1 MSGRRRRRLG
11 FARVAS
17 AGAGLLVL
25 PSMMT
30 PAFAC
35 GVTPDVAGDT
45 PVPFEVMGGF
55 GVDQRPDSYI
65 TDFQSLYFPSTPL
78 FPGQPTFPDVDA
90 QALFT
95 PEDFYPLGGV
105 TDPPYG
111 LPLVISVSQGVQ
123 ILNDTIQP
131 YIAAGTLVDA
141 FGYSRT
147 AVIASLEME
156 NLQAAGVPSSAVN
169 FVLVGDL
176 MNPNGG
182 IFERFAGLQLPS
194 LGIDFYGATPSDAF
208 PTTIYTLEYDGWADF
223 PRYPI
228 DLLSDQNAIQ
238 SPEHFDYIAVTPAE
252 VATAIPLTTT
262 GATDTTYYMIPV
274 ENLPLLDPVRDIPI
288 FGNPIADL
296 LQPDLTYL
304 VNLGYGD
311 PMYGWSTAPANAPT
325 PFGLFPP
332 LSAFEELPPLLVSG
346 AEQGIQNF
354 IGDLTGTGPNP
365 VTLTSLGVLLPS
377 LMDPSSAMS
386 STLSDPPAALS
397 AVAAAPEAVS
407 NPAASLTDFVNTPSS
422 VASTAYGTLLPTA
435 DILDAALTGIPA
447 YDASLFLANLTDPI
461 DAVGLPIAA
470 DTALLPLLASFEQ
483 AVIEDAVQSM
493 IAALTSLIPF

>member
-1 MSGRRRRRLG
+1 MSGCKRRRLS
-11 FARVAS
+11 FATVAS

-25 PSMMT
+25 SSMT
-30 PAFAC
+30 PAFAY
-35 GVTPDVAGDT
+35 GVTPDVGGDT
-45 PVPFEVMGGF
+45 PVPFEVMAGF
-55 GVDQRPDSYI
+55 GAVQDPGSYLPDY
-65 TDFQSLYFPSTPL
+65 QGLYFPSTPL

-105 TDPPYG
+105 IDPPHG
-111 LPLVISVSQGVQ
+111 LPLATSVSEGVQ
-123 ILNDTIQP
+123 VLNGIIQP
-131 YIAAGTLVDA
+131 YIAAGTPVDV
-141 FGYSRT
+141 FGYSLT
-147 AVIASLEME
+147 ALQASLEME

-169 FVLVGDL
+169 FVLIGDP

-182 IFERFAGLQLPS
+182 LFERFAGLQLPS
-194 LGIDFYGATPSDAF
+194 LGINFYGATPSDAF

-228 DLLSDQNAIQ
+228 DLLSDLNALQ
-238 SPEHFDYIAVTPAE
+238 GYEHFYYIALTPAE

-274 ENLPLLDPVRDIPI
+274 ENLPLLAPVRGIPV

-311 PMYGWSTAPANAPT
+311 PMYGWSTAPANVPT

-332 LSAFEELPPLLVSG
+332 LSAFEELPGLLANG
-346 AEQGIQNF
+346 TEQGIGNF

-365 VTLTSLGVLLPS
+365 VFSLTSLGSLLPS

-397 AVAAAPEAVS
+397 AVAA
-407 NPAASLTDFVNTPSS
+407 NPAALSAAPTDIINTLSS
-422 VASTAYGTLLPTA
+422 AASTVYGTLRPTA
-435 DILDAALTGIPA
+435 DILNAALTSIPA

-461 DAVGLPIAA
+461 NAVGLPIAA
-470 DTALLPLLASFEQ
+470 DTALFLLLASFEG
-483 AVIEDAVQSM
+483 AVIADAVSA
-493 IAALTSLIPF
+493 ITGDLTSLIPF